1 MTWNSNGSWTFAPG
15 ERELAE
21 KEMDD
26 ASMMADLEFGMA
38 RLLYRERLSLSEQV
52 ATGELRWGGSKA
64 KLIELL
70 TNRALAHGKKGDK

>member
-1 MTWNSNGSWTFAPG
+1 MKWQSDGHWQFAPG

-26 ASMMADLEFGMA
+26 ASMMADLEFGLA

-52 ATGELRWGGSKA
+52 AVGELRWGGSKD
-64 KLIELL
+64 KLVELL
-70 TNRALAHGKKGDK
+70 RENQIKP